1 VSKFNN
7 VFKISKT
14 IRILTTTKKFGNKD
28 NFNLSYDQEQPAGVK
43 ENLQYLCKN
52 FLPAYPY
59 FVKQV
64 HGNKI
69 SNVDI
74 KNYSYVADGIIT
86 REKNKVI
93 AIKTADC
100 IPIVIYSTCSSI
112 ICILHA
118 GRKGI
123 EYNIIKNAFKIL
135 GDFGF
140 TYGAWIGPCISKN
153 NYIVGQDVKNTFIN
167 IDKRFSK
174 YFLKKNDKY
183 CMDII
188 GIAKLQLNDCNIS
201 NISLAGLCTFE
212 NSDLFYSYRRG
223 LDKGR
228 FGTFCW
234 IE

>member
-1 VSKFNN
+1 MDKFNN
-7 VFKISKT
+7 VFKISEN
-14 IRILTTTKKFGNKD
+14 IRILTTTKKFGCRD
-28 NFNLSYDQEQPAGVK
+28 NFNLSYDQEQTAGVK

-100 IPIVIYSTCSSI
+100 IPIVIYSTCSNI

-123 EYNIIKNAFKIL
+123 EYNIIKNAYKIL

-140 TYGAWIGPCISKN
+140 TYKLGLVHVFQK
-153 NYIVGQDVKNTFIN
+153 
-167 IDKRFSK
+167 
-174 YFLKKNDKY
+174 
-183 CMDII
+183 II
-188 GIAKLQLNDCNIS
+188 I
-201 NISLAGLCTFE
+201 
-212 NSDLFYSYRRG
+212 
-223 LDKGR
+223 
-228 FGTFCW
+228 
-234 IE
+234 